1 MSELQIAATDRAAVD
16 RFQEG
21 EWAAFDE
28 LYERHWDRLY
38 RYCQYRLRDRH
49 EAEDVAQEAFVRAW
63 RSMPAFG
70 GDRNFYP
77 WLRVV
82 AANLCTDALR
92 RRSRSEPAADLD
104 LDSLQG
110 VEHPETTRLERE
122 DDRQM
127 VRQALARL
135 NARHQTALM
144 MREEEGLAYEEIAAR
159 TGVSTATVESLL
171 WRARQAFRRE
181 FTVLSAG
188 QACLAILAVP
198 AALTGRFRSLL
209 QAVTSRFHSRMSL
222 AGFLSYSSDAAG
234 YHSAALTTAGVAVA
248 TVVAAAVGIGAAG
261 PSAPAP
267 PPVTV
272 FAPGS
277 PVAAS
282 GSSAPTAPGP
292 AASRSRSTASTPVPS
307 PGPGS
312 KPAAGT
318 GSAPVSGP
326 SSTVGVGPAT
336 TTGGA
341 GGGTRAWKLPAV
353 VIPLHPGTPA
363 ATPASQYPVSVVAGS
378 LVIGIDPAPVTSLAR
393 SAATKLSSPLAP
405 VAAATRAAT
414 GAVAGAP
421 GSHAAGTGT
430 ACLPTAPGC

>member
-1 MSELQIAATDRAAVD
+1 MIGSTGLSELQIAATDRAAVD

-92 RRSRSEPAADLD
+92 RRSRSEPAAELD

-110 VEHPETTRLERE
+110 VEHPETARLERE

-135 NARHQTALM
+135 NARHQTALL
-144 MREEEGLAYEEIAAR
+144 MREDEGLAYEEIAAR

-188 QACLAILAVP
+188 QACLAVLAVP
-198 AALTGRFRSLL
+198 AALAGRFRSLL
-209 QAVTSRFHSRMSL
+209 HAVTARLHSRMSL
-222 AGFLSYSSDAAG
+222 VGFLPSSSDAAG

-277 PVAAS
+277 PVVTS
-282 GSSAPTAPGP
+282 GSNGAVAPAP
-292 AASRSRSTASTPVPS
+292 AASRSRSTPSTPVP
-307 PGPGS
+307 GTA
-312 KPAAGT
+312 PAAG
-318 GSAPVSGP
+318 SAAVPVSD
-326 SSTVGVGPAT
+326 SSTTTPVAPAT
-336 TTGGA
+336 MTEGA
-341 GGGTRAWKLPAV
+341 GGRSRTWKLPAV
-353 VIPLHPGTPA
+353 VIPLHSGGSA
-363 ATPASQYPVSVVAGS
+363 AAPASQYPVSVVAGS
-378 LVIGIDPAPVTSLAR
+378 VVIGIDPAPVTSLAH
-393 SAATKLSSPLAP
+393 SATAKVASPLAP

-414 GAVAGAP
+414 GAVAR
-421 GSHAAGTGT
+421 AAGTAGAGT
-430 ACLPTAPGC
+430 VCLPTAPGC